1 MDNPKA
7 AIDALLES
15 TVNAGAL
22 KVYPLTV
29 ARYALLE
36 LIESPL
42 VVLDGR
48 RLTVI
53 DVIPT
58 IYVMT
63 TEASKLSKYNSRNL
77 DKLKEDAFEWAEDGI
92 TAASVPLV
100 VNMLAQKLLDLR
112 RIAPEEVVDNK
123 KKVDDSPVTAG

>member
-63 TEASKLSKYNSRNL
+63 TDAAKLSKYNSRNL

-112 RIAPEEVVDNK
+112 RIAPEEVVDDK

>member
-1 MDNPKA
+1 MENPKA

-15 TVNAGAL
+15 AVQAGQL
-22 KVYPLTV
+22 TVYPLTV

-42 VVLDGR
+42 VVVDLNTK
-48 RLTVI
+48 LTTL

-63 TEASKLSKYNSRNL
+63 
-77 DKLKEDAFEWAEDGI
+77 
-92 TAASVPLV
+92 
-100 VNMLAQKLLDLR
+100 
-112 RIAPEEVVDNK
+112 
-123 KKVDDSPVTAG
+123 